1 MQTDKTT
8 TESKQPLYKVLNED
22 RTQGKWQVSKYPAI
36 GYPNVIKSEFTSSHI
51 ALMGLPTEGEDNTV
65 EAEANAQYTALAVN
79 NLHHLAE
86 ALRQAGGRIETLLSV
101 FTNWNAAR
109 DDKPYTNILDVLFA
123 ADKDIKEALNRIS

>member
-86 ALRQAGGRIETLLSV
+86 ALE
-101 FTNWNAAR
+101 
-109 DDKPYTNILDVLFA
+109 NILSHTEDA
-123 ADKDIKEALNRIS
+123 EAKRLAKQALSRIS